1 MVDFSNTAIAFQ
13 HKSNNDLRRAQ
24 FLFKTIANPTLVDV
38 GKGLVQFSLKW
49 KLPVKGLIKAT
60 VFQQFCGGETIEDCK
75 PTIAKMHQYGVM
87 SILDYSAEGNESE
100 VDFDK
105 TVAITIETIKFGNVN
120 KSVPLSVFKP
130 TGIGRFGLYEKI
142 NSKAVLTA
150 EETAEWDRVRQR
162 FYKIV
167 QAAKDH
173 NASVMVDAEESW
185 IQDAID
191 DMVQELMMHFN
202 KDRAIVYNTL
212 QMYRH
217 DRLAYLHKSFEV
229 ASQNNYYLGV
239 KIVRGAYMEKERA
252 RAIEKGYPDPIQP
265 NKAATDNDY
274 NAAIEFVASH
284 LERIRLVAG
293 THNDVS
299 SRKLMELLQANN
311 IAPTDRRVFFSQ
323 LYGMS
328 DHLSFNLAHAG
339 YNVVK
344 YLPFGPVADVMPYL
358 FRRAE
363 ENTSVAGQTGR
374 ELQLISAE
382 IRRRKTVK

>member
-1 MVDFSNTAIAFQ
+1 MIDFSNTAVAFQ
-13 HKSNNDLRRAQ
+13 HKSNSDLRRAQ
-24 FLFKTIANPTLVDV
+24 FLFKTIGNSALVNI
-38 GKGLVQFSLKW
+38 GKALVRFSLKW
-49 KLPVKGLIKAT
+49 KLPVKGLIKIT
-60 VFQQFCGGETIEDCK
+60 VFKQFCGGETIEECK
-75 PTIAKMHQYGVM
+75 PTITSMHQFGVM
-87 SILDYSAEGNESE
+87 SILDYSAEGNASE
-100 VDFDK
+100 ADFDN
-105 TVAITIETIKFGNVN
+105 TVAITIQTIKFGNAN

-142 NSKAVLTA
+142 NSKAALTGA
-150 EETAEWDRVRQR
+150 ETAEWERVRQR
-162 FYKIV
+162 FYQIV
-167 QAAKDH
+167 QAAHDH

-217 DRLAYLHKSFEV
+217 DRLVYLHKSFEV

-252 RAIEKGYPDPIQP
+252 RATTLGYPDPIQP
-265 NKAATDNDY
+265 NKAATDADY
-274 NAAIEFVASH
+274 DAAIAFVVGNLA
-284 LERIRLVAG
+284 RIRLVAG
-293 THNDVS
+293 THNDLS
-299 SRKLMELLQANN
+299 SKNLMQLLQEQNT
-311 IAPTDRRVFFSQ
+311 APNDRRVFFSQ

-374 ELQLISAE
+374 ELALISAE
-382 IRRRKTVK
+382 IQRRRTAR